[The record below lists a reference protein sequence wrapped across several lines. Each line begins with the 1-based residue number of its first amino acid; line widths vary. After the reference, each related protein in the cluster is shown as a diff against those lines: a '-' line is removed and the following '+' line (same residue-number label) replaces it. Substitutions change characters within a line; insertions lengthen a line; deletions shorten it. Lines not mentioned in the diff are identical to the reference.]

1 MQTGAL
7 EMRYML
13 IVPLLFLMNC
23 AQQSEEGRNFTTNT
37 NAVKANDGQGR
48 PFWIIECSNSLADC
62 YTRAAKVCPRG
73 FEEKILG
80 NTGSA
85 VTTQQIG
92 VFNTRVTLQAY
103 CRQ

>member
-1 MQTGAL
+1 MK
-7 EMRYML
+7 YML
-13 IVPLLFLMNC
+13 VIPLLFLMSC
-23 AQQSEEGRNFTTNT
+23 AKQSEEGRNFATNT
-37 NAVKANDGQGR
+37 YAVKANDGQGR

-80 NTGSA
+80 NTGSGLI
-85 VTTQQIG
+85 TQQIG
-92 VFNTRVTLQAY
+92 VYSTRVSLQAY